1 MQKQSIR
8 PLYLILILIMGGLS
22 LATTPVFAMVI
33 EEITTCEAKA
43 NFSQKQADW
52 AI

>member
-1 MQKQSIR
+1 MKKQSIR

-33 EEITTCEAKA
+33 DEIKTCEAE
-43 NFSQKQADW
+43 
-52 AI
+52 AIF

>member
-1 MQKQSIR
+1 MKKQNIR

-33 EEITTCEAKA
+33 DEIATCNAEAIL
-43 NFSQKQADW
+43 S
-52 AI
+52 